1 MSDKIDKKILLEVN
15 NLKQYFPIKGGIFGR
30 TVNHVKA
37 VDDISFVVHEG
48 ETLSIVGESGCGK
61 STTGRA
67 IIRLDEP
74 YAGEVLFNGEN
85 LVKLSNREM
94 RKKRGDIQFIF
105 QDPYASLNPR
115 QTVFQILNEA
125 MTIQKIGEPGDR
137 RRRIGELMETVGLG
151 EHQMD
156 LYPHQFSGGQRQ
168 RVGIARALSVRPKLI
183 ICDEA
188 VSALDVSIQAQ
199 VLNLLKDL
207 QRRFSLTYIFIS
219 HDLGVVR
226 HISDRI
232 IVMYLGK
239 IMEIS
244 DKSSLFNQPGHPY
257 TYALLSSIPSTKVGE
272 KKERIILSGDVPSP
286 INPPTGCP
294 FHTRCPYVQDVCSKE
309 VPPFYD
315 LNDVHKASCHLLKNG
330 PVDFSTLPMTRG

>member
-1 MSDKIDKKILLEVN
+1 MSNVILEVK
-15 NLKQYFPIKGGIFGR
+15 NLKQYFPIKGGVFGR

-37 VDDISFVVHEG
+37 VDGIDFVVHEG

-74 YAGEVLFNGEN
+74 YEGEVLFNGEN
-85 LVKLSNREM
+85 LVKLNRSQM
-94 RKKRGDIQFIF
+94 RKKRSDIQIIF

-125 MTIQKIGEPGDR
+125 MTIQNIGDKSDR
-137 RRRIGELMETVGLG
+137 RRRIGELLETVGLR

-168 RVGIARALSVRPKLI
+168 RIGIARALSVRPKLI

-207 QRRFSLTYIFIS
+207 QRRFNLTYIFIS

-232 IVMYLGK
+232 VVMYLGK
-239 IMEIS
+239 IMEVS
-244 DKSSLFNQPGHPY
+244 DKSSLFNNPGHPY
-257 TYALLSSIPSTKVGE
+257 TYALLSSIPSTKMGPEGGSVE
-272 KKERIILSGDVPSP
+272 RADRIILSGDVPSP

-294 FHTRCPYVQDVCSKE
+294 FHTRCPFVQEECSRTM
-309 VPPFYD
+309 PSFYS
-315 LNDVHKASCHLLKNG
+315 LSNTHQAACHLLKNG
-330 PVDFSTLPMTRG
+330 SVDFSNMTRSS

>member
-1 MSDKIDKKILLEVN
+1 MDNVLLEVK
-15 NLKQYFPIKGGIFGR
+15 NLRQYFPIRGGILYR
-30 TVNHVKA
+30 VVNHVKA
-37 VDDISFVVHEG
+37 VDDISFVVREG

-74 YAGEVLFNGEN
+74 YGGEVLFEGKD
-85 LVKLSNREM
+85 LVKLNRKDM
-94 RKKRGDIQFIF
+94 RDVRGDIQIIF

-115 QTVFQILNEA
+115 QTVYQIINEA
-125 MTIQKIGEPGDR
+125 MTIQKIGDKSDR
-137 RRRIGELMETVGLG
+137 RRRIGEILETVGLG

-168 RVGIARALSVRPKLI
+168 RIGIARALSVRPKLI

-207 QRRFSLTYIFIS
+207 QRRFNLTYIFIS

-239 IMEIS
+239 VMEIS
-244 DKSSLFNQPGHPY
+244 DKSSLFVNPGHPY
-257 TYALLSSIPSTKVGE
+257 TYALLSSIPSTRIDN

-294 FHTRCPYVQDVCSKE
+294 FHTRCPFAYDECALK
-309 VPPFYD
+309 VPEFYQ
-315 LNDVHKASCHLLKNG
+315 LNEHHSAACHLLKDG
-330 PVDFSTLPMTRG
+330 PVDFSTLPRN